1 MKRREIKKMF
11 VGAALLVTSIVA
23 GGAQA
28 QAWPCPTVRYI
39 VGFAAGGTTD
49 LIGRLLQ
56 PELQKAL
63 GVSIVIENHPGAG
76 GNIGGAILAKAR
88 PDGCTI
94 GGGTVSSHAINV
106 SLYGAKMPY
115 DPVKDFV
122 HVALAATLPNVL
134 VVHPSVPA
142 NNVKELI
149 AYLKANPGKLSFASA
164 GNGTSQHMSG
174 ELFKTM
180 TGTEITHIPYKG
192 SAPGTGAVLAGEVQM
207 MWENA
212 LIAVPHVKAGKLRA
226 LGITSD
232 KLSAALPGIPTIAE
246 AGSLPGYSITSWQGV
261 FAPAGVAPEL
271 LRRLN
276 TEINRILQTPEMK
289 EKLASLGADGAAMT
303 TEQFTNFIKADI
315 AKFAEVVKKSGAKI
329 D

>member
-1 MKRREIKKMF
+1 MKKWFAILALI
-11 VGAALLVTSIVA
+11 GASATPV
-23 GGAQA
+23 GAQA
-28 QAWPCPTVRYI
+28 QVQAWPCPTVRYI

-76 GNIGGAILAKAR
+76 GNIGGSILAKAR

-134 VVHPSVPA
+134 VVNPSVPA

-149 AYLKANPGKLSFASA
+149 AHLKANPGKLAFASA

-174 ELFKTM
+174 ELFKAM

-226 LGITSD
+226 LGITAD
-232 KLSAALPGIPTIAE
+232 KPSAALPGIPAIAE
-246 AGSLPGYSITSWQGV
+246 AGGLPGYSITSWQGV
-261 FAPAGVAPEL
+261 FAPAGLAPEL

-289 EKLASLGADGAAMT
+289 EKLAGLGADGAALT
-303 TEQFTNFIKADI
+303 TEQFTNFIKAEI
-315 AKFAEVVKKSGAKI
+315 VKFAEVVKKSGAKI

>member
-1 MKRREIKKMF
+1 MKKWFAILALI
-11 VGAALLVTSIVA
+11 GASATPA
-23 GGAQA
+23 GAQA
-28 QAWPCPTVRYI
+28 QAWPCPAVRYI

-76 GNIGGAILAKAR
+76 GNIGGSILAKAR

-134 VVHPSVPA
+134 VVNPSVPA

-149 AYLKANPGKLSFASA
+149 AHLKANPGKLAFASA
-164 GNGTSQHMSG
+164 GNGSAQHMSG
-174 ELFKTM
+174 ELFKAM

-226 LGITSD
+226 LGITAD
-232 KLSAALPGIPTIAE
+232 KPSAALPGIPAIAE
-246 AGSLPGYSITSWQGV
+246 AGGLPGYSITSWQGV
-261 FAPAGVAPEL
+261 FAPAGLAPEL

-289 EKLASLGADGAAMT
+289 EKLAGLGADGAALT
-303 TEQFTNFIKADI
+303 TEQFTNFIKAEI
-315 AKFAEVVKKSGAKI
+315 VKFAEVVKKSGAKI